1 MPSDPDVAPPTQYLA
16 RSRPIGT
23 DLTSVLVIEV
33 EVGAVGAAPLAR
45 TSEEVAEV
53 VVILAVLLALAPV
66 VVVVVVV
73 VVVRFA
79 VAVVVAVVVVRVR
92 VRVAVVVVV
101 QVAAAVVVVRVA
113 VVVVAV
119 RVAVVVRRRQR
130 YLYEDV
136 RSLDVVGRASPLPR
150 APRCARRRHD
160 LATPSRH
167 HAARLHAA
175 PARSA
180 PTPTTTRSAPPIPSF
195 HFALSPK
202 SSLLPEATCYQTTK
216 PRRRRPVRNNS
227 GSDPGPEEWG
237 VRGRAE
243 WAQVRPSLP
252 DLAPGQNCRERRRSR
267 AAGGG

>member
-1 MPSDPDVAPPTQYLA
+1 M
-16 RSRPIGT
+16 
-23 DLTSVLVIEV
+23 
-33 EVGAVGAAPLAR
+33 GAAPLAR

-66 VVVVVVV
+66 VVVVVV
-73 VVVRFA
+73 RFA
-79 VAVVVAVVVVRVR
+79 VAVVVAVVEVRVR

-101 QVAAAVVVVRVA
+101 QVAAAVVVVRVAVVVVVQVAAGVVVVRVAVVVVVVRVA